1 MLESAI
7 EQLLLRFLS
16 PYVDGIAGD
25 KLQLGVFRGS
35 LELRDLQ
42 VKAEAP
48 SLLGLEGFRARG
60 GIGFIQLKI
69 PWNKLHTGKLRVV
82 ARGLH
87 VDLEPLAE
95 ALAGVED
102 PLQAQVAE
110 LRRAKRR
117 AVELR
122 AAQVAELGQ
131 QVSPDD
137 GRRQDSGYLVRLLR
151 KILNNIHIDLSDLR
165 ITFASRLQNLS
176 LHLELPSLEVLST
189 DQTFRESLAEVTV
202 SGQSLYK
209 VLHLRDLAVLASASS
224 RGGYVLSP
232 TSARLQL
239 AHVPSDQTLF
249 LRFEVATLEAA
260 AVVLTHSQVMHML
273 AAQAAAAAQAA
284 RLYRAMVSVDQ
295 EVCMA
300 GFLRR
305 CC

>member
-260 AVVLTHSQVMHML
+260 AVVLTHSQPTYLSVSKIML
-273 AAQAAAAAQAA
+273 PVACVILCA
-284 RLYRAMVSVDQ
+284 VSLSGHRNRDKTGSP
-295 EVCMA
+295 CN
-300 GFLRR
+300 
-305 CC
+305 